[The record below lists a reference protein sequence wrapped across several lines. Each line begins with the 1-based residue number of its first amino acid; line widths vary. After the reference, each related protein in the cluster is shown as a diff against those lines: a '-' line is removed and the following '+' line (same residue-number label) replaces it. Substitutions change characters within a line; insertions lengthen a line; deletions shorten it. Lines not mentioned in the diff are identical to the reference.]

1 MSFLLFNSIT
11 CKFRRFGIFFV
22 VVVPAAVVKVIT
34 YHKTTRNLLRSSAWI
49 NRTSSQRARKM

>member
-1 MSFLLFNSIT
+1 MYE
-11 CKFRRFGIFFV
+11 KHAEV
-22 VVVPAAVVKVIT
+22 VVAVPAAVVMVIA